1 MNDKKIIIEELNRIK
16 NLMGY
21 DRSKTLNENT
31 KTRKKLKEQDGY
43 ADVLKGRDYL
53 KGLTDDYDDF
63 GTSDN
68 KPRRYK
74 TPDGDIFDS
83 AVDKGKVPKGSQW
96 INRPEKGVDMVKDL
110 ASTKNIEK
118 TANTVGGVQTVKSV
132 VGGGKNVVSGAEVV
146 GSELA
151 GAEVAGAEVAAVTG
165 AEVAGAEVAGVVGAE
180 VAGAEVAG
188 VVGAEVI
195 GAEVVGAGAAAAVGG
210 EAAAAA
216 TFLGLGPVGW
226 IALGVIGIAALGV
239 WGMTKD
245 DDMGMITRLFDV
257 CKTSPDRKK
266 WKRFLTDDQARAL
279 SGKLFYAMDGLGT
292 DEDAVYKVFKSLKS
306 PADFCKVSDVYEKS
320 FDESL
325 LEALDGD
332 FDYGWEPIATSL
344 VDMTKNYAQ
353 SEAEDYCEKNP
364 EECAEKLTVY
374 CEKNPKDQK
383 CVNTVKVGGAGEKDN
398 LTYKSCNG
406 TYSIGCKDDGD
417 DDNIFAL
424 QSCLSINKNGKFNKK
439 TEEALKTKTG
449 KTSVTKQEIWKICDD
464 YNRNK

>member
-1 MNDKKIIIEELNRIK
+1 MKDNKIILEELNRIK

-83 AVDKGKVPKGSQW
+83 AVDKGKVPKGSEW
-96 INRPEKGVDMVKDL
+96 INRPEKEADMVKDL
-110 ASTKNIEK
+110 TSTKNIEK
-118 TANTVGGVQTVKSV
+118 TANTAGELQTTKSV
-132 VGGGKNVVSGAEVV
+132 VGGGKNVASS
-146 GSELA
+146 SELA
-151 GAEVAGAEVAAVTG
+151 GIESTG
-165 AEVAGAEVAGVVGAE
+165 AEVAGAEVAGAE

-188 VVGAEVI
+188 AELAGAEVAAATGAEVVGAEV
-195 GAEVVGAGAAAAVGG
+195 AGAGAAAAVGG
-210 EAAAAA
+210 ETAAAA

-226 IALGVIGIAALGV
+226 VALGVIGITALGV

-245 DDMGMITRLFDV
+245 DDMGMITRLFDM

-279 SGKLFYAMDGLGT
+279 SGKLFHAMEGLGT
-292 DEDAVYKVFKSLKS
+292 DEDAIYKVFKSLKS

-364 EECAEKLTVY
+364 EECAEKLRVY
-374 CEKNPKDQK
+374 CEKNPKDAK
-383 CVNTVKVGGAGEKDN
+383 CKNVAKVGGAGEEDK
-398 LTYKSCNG
+398 TVYKSCNG
-406 TYSIGCKDDGD
+406 TYSLGCKDDED
-417 DDNIFAL
+417 DEIFAL
-424 QSCLSINKNGKFNKK
+424 QACLKTTKNGKFDKN
-439 TEEALKTKTG
+439 TENVLKSKTG
-449 KTSVTKQEIWKICDD
+449 KTSITKKEIWKLCDD

>member
-1 MNDKKIIIEELNRIK
+1 MEDKKIIIEELSRIK

-21 DRSKTLNENT
+21 DRSKTLNEQ
-31 KTRKKLKEQDGY
+31 EGY
-43 ADVLKGRDYL
+43 ADVLKGRDFL
-53 KGLTDDYDDF
+53 KGIGDDIADY

-68 KPRRYK
+68 MPRRYK
-74 TPDGDIFDS
+74 TPDGGVFDS
-83 AVDKGKVPKGSQW
+83 AIDKGKVPKGSEW
-96 INRPEKGVDMVKDL
+96 INKPGKGVDVVKDL
-110 ASTKNIEK
+110 ATTKNIEK
-118 TANTVGGVQTVKSV
+118 TVNTAGGLQTAKSV
-132 VGGGKNVVSGAEVV
+132 VGGGKNVASGAELA
-146 GSELA
+146 GAELA
-151 GAEVAGAEVAAVTG
+151 GAEVAGAEAAGAVG

-180 VAGAEVAG
+180 VAGAEVAA
-188 VVGAEVI
+188 VA
-195 GAEVVGAGAAAAVGG
+195 GAEVVGLGAAGVAGG

-226 IALGVIGIAALGV
+226 VALGVIGITALGV

-245 DDMGMITRLFDV
+245 DDMGMITRLFDM

-279 SGKLFYAMDGLGT
+279 SGKLFKAMDGLGT
-292 DEDAVYKVFKSLKS
+292 DEDAVYNVFKSLKS

-364 EECAEKLTVY
+364 EECAEKLKTH
-374 CEKNPKDQK
+374 CEKNPKDPK
-383 CVNTVKVGGAGEKDN
+383 CKDVVKVAEEDKI
-398 LTYKSCNG
+398 TYKSCDG
-406 TYSIGCKDDGD
+406 TYSVGCKDDED
-417 DDNIFAL
+417 DDVYAL
-424 QSCLSINKNGKFNKK
+424 QACLGTTKNGKFDKN
-439 TEEALKTKTG
+439 TEKVLKDKTG
-449 KTSVTKQEIWKICDD
+449 KTTITKREIWKLCDD